1 MKLNT
6 IYKKI
11 NLSDINF
18 DKTKDIL
25 FNLFDLYF
33 NAKKYVDQFDFIP
46 MAQKIEVVSQIPEI
60 INDSSYLFPE
70 FIKNYIKNS
79 SSLLVKFN
87 FYILDERN
95 INIYFICCDETI
107 TSINNLTEYAK
118 KISLWIT
125 MIHNIA
131 SLNCSKNLDLY
142 IFFTPF
148 NKKLPNSQLDFIS
161 SKDINTAY
169 TTSCS
174 LNTEIVIFRQ
184 EEWFKVFLHETFH
197 NFGLDFSHY
206 YTNNMNKEL
215 EKLFNLNIDFKLY
228 EAYTE
233 TWARIM
239 NIFFISINNIK
250 TKSKFFD
257 KFIVNI
263 KKEIIHSCIQANKLL
278 DFYDLNYLYLLK
290 NKSIYK
296 ENTAAF
302 SYYILTSCLLY
313 NYDKFFLW
321 CYDNNT
327 NLFKF
332 NNIGIFDFID
342 FIKQNCKN
350 KVYIKSMKTIDDY
363 SKKEVFHNSMRMSHV
378 DLF

>member
-107 TSINNLTEYAK
+107 TSINKLTEYAK
-118 KISLWIT
+118 NICIWIT

-142 IFFTPF
+142 IFLTPF
-148 NKKLPNSQLDFIS
+148 NKKLPNSQLDYIS

-215 EKLFNLNIDFKLY
+215 EKLFNLDIDFKLY

-257 KFIVNI
+257 KFIFNI
-263 KKEIIHSCIQANKLL
+263 KKEIVHSCIQANKLL
-278 DFYDLNYLYLLK
+278 NFYDLNYLYLLK
-290 NKSIYK
+290 NKCIYR

-302 SYYILTSCLLY
+302 SYYILTSCLLN

-332 NNIGIFDFID
+332 NNMSIFDFID

-350 KVYIKSMKTIDDY
+350 KFYIKNMKTIDDY
-363 SKKEVFHNSMRMSHV
+363 FKKEIFPNSMRMSHA